1 MISLDPDLVAAAR
14 QGSRLALERLVLFL
28 QRPVFNLAVRM
39 LGNRSD
45 AEDATQEI
53 LIKMITHLG
62 DVRDV
67 KAAGTWAFRI
77 ACRHLV
83 HARRQGRVEA
93 QRFTFRTFAADLTQ
107 GLEELPD
114 ETMKD
119 PETQVLIEEVKMG
132 CTLALL
138 TCLSRPLRAAYI
150 LGEIF
155 ELSDTEAADA
165 LEIDQAAF
173 RQGLRR
179 ARALVTR
186 FVQTRC
192 GIVSPTTSPSR
203 TDSRRR
209 RDASRPPSPA
219 ERGDRPLARTLDL
232 IASMPPRHAR
242 ARASRCSPEP
252 APGSAPMAL
261 VLPTTVGLSPRDPG
275 EPPLQRADRIGTNG
289 GSRRWS
295 VPIVSRY

>member
-1 MISLDPDLVAAAR
+1 MIELDPHLVAEAR
-14 QGSRLALERLVLFL
+14 QGSRKALDALVLSL
-28 QRPVFNLAVRM
+28 QQPIFNFAMRM
-39 LGNRSD
+39 LANRPD

-53 LIKMITHLG
+53 LIKVVTHLG
-62 DVRDV
+62 EVREEQ
-67 KAAGTWAFRI
+67 AAGAWAFQI

-83 HARRQGRVEA
+83 HIRKRGRVEA
-93 QRFTFRTFAADLTQ
+93 QRFTFRAFAADLNE

-114 ETMKD
+114 DAMMD
-119 PETQVLIEEVKMG
+119 PETQVLIEEVKIG

-173 RQGLRR
+173 RQRLRR

-192 GIVSPTTSPSR
+192 GIVSPAASCRCERRLAQARRLGRVEKGRSSFGSQYPPAPSVAQVK
-203 TDSRRR
+203 
-209 RDASRPPSPA
+209 ASIA
-219 ERGDRPLARTLDL
+219 ELERG
-232 IASMPPRHAR
+232 R
-242 ARASRCSPEP
+242 AAAALMRSNPDFTTEVGR
-252 APGSAPMAL
+252 L
-261 VLPTTVGLSPRDPG
+261 VLQAVK
-275 EPPLQRADRIGTNG
+275 
-289 GSRRWS
+289 
-295 VPIVSRY
+295 V